1 MRCTHCG
8 ANIPDDQMICPEC
21 GAEVQIVPDYNPL
34 EDVLT
39 REVRGSVEGATRQ
52 IRTGDL
58 RRARRE
64 NTPRNVNSTR
74 VLSQGEM
81 DRIREERRERLR
93 RSGAQGRQNGSN
105 TGRNTGSVRRN
116 TDRIRQEQE
125 HQRKNAE
132 ERRRQQQMKRLQAAK
147 KRRRNFLLVLFGLLV
162 LIGIG
167 IYVIYQNSYTGVL
180 NRGYREL
187 QSGSYAQAQEL
198 FERAVRKDSS
208 RSEAYT
214 GLSQVYMEQD
224 DLTGA
229 EDVFLNAL
237 ETQPSNAKLYQAV
250 IEFYMDTEQQEK
262 ISPLLQDCEDQ
273 QVLSAVAEYVSEA
286 PEFSLESGTYSEVQE
301 VSLSSETGGTIYYTT
316 DGTDPSQSSSVYSE
330 PILLEEE
337 GETEIRAMAVNENG
351 IPSVV
356 SSGTYVIEFPIV
368 NAPAVTPATG
378 QYTEPT
384 KITITVPDGYTAYYT
399 MDGSTPTTESDKYTG
414 PIDMPQNTQTIFSAI
429 LVNDNNGKAT
439 DVTTRNYITRSE

>member
-105 TGRNTGSVRRN
+105 TGRNTGNVRRN

-167 IYVIYQNSYTGVL
+167 IYVIYHNSYTGVL

-214 GLSQVYMEQD
+214 GLSQVYMEQA

>member
-1 MRCTHCG
+1 
-8 ANIPDDQMICPEC
+8 MICPEC

-105 TGRNTGSVRRN
+105 TGRNTGNVRRN

-229 EDVFLNAL
+229 EEVFLNAL

-250 IEFYMDTEQQEK
+250 IEFYMDTEQPEK
-262 ISPLLQDCEDQ
+262 VSALLEDCEDEN
-273 QVLSAVAEYVSEA
+273 VLSSVSEYISSA
-286 PEFSLESGTYSEVQE
+286 PVFSPEAGTYNEVQE
-301 VSLSSETGGTIYYTT
+301 ITITSDTGGDIYYTT
-316 DGTDPSQSSSVYSE
+316 DGSDPTAETGTKYEE
-330 PILLEEE
+330 PILLQTE
-337 GETEIRAMAVNENG
+337 GDTEIRAIAVNAAG
-351 IPSVV
+351 IPSIV
-356 SSGTYVIEFPIV
+356 SSASYKIEFPIV
-368 NAPAVTPATG
+368 NAPAVTPS
-378 QYTEPT
+378 
-384 KITITVPDGYTAYYT
+384 TVFNICSNLAAQCSHFMP
-399 MDGSTPTTESDKYTG
+399 STL
-414 PIDMPQNTQTIFSAI
+414 IVFFIFPF
-429 LVNDNNGKAT
+429 
-439 DVTTRNYITRSE
+439 E